1 MKKDFFLTLSS
12 PPALADDLR
21 DSWLL
26 LLLLRPLLPSSR
38 PDWPCEGFGFEP
50 RRFASRKMLENT
62 GDSDPIELALFIHFG
77 ECATNSLDGTVSG
90 ERDTSLPPTE
100 RLRLLFPASDGGR
113 GDVVGVGEGV

>member
-1 MKKDFFLTLSS
+1 
-12 PPALADDLR
+12 
-21 DSWLL
+21 
-26 LLLLRPLLPSSR
+26 
-38 PDWPCEGFGFEP
+38 
-50 RRFASRKMLENT
+50 MLENT

-113 GDVVGVGEGV
+113 GDGVGVGEGVGLALNTEVVIRTWLTSLFSSSALFLSFASFSSRARFGSSTIARFAGRSANDEG